1 MSSVETR
8 WSTGAMAVALAAWL
22 CAIAGLGSGCS
33 DTSGPNKPPES
44 TPPKFILIPAG
55 SFTMG
60 DGVAEC
66 GVDERSVTLT
76 RDFYLGRCEVTNQ
89 EYMEALQWAYDHGY
103 VTATDSTVRDNLDGS
118 TQELVDLD
126 ATGCDITFTDGV
138 FSLRVLLDMSYPN
151 HPMEEVTWYGA
162 ARYCDWL
169 SLQQDPALA
178 RAYEH
183 TGDWSCNGGDP
194 YGAEGYRLPTDA
206 EWEYA
211 AQYDDERIYPW
222 GNEDPSCTRANF
234 SSGFPGCVGGTS
246 PVRSYPAGESALGLS
261 DMAGNVLECCNDW
274 WSCDLGESPATDPV
288 GAGSGPYRV
297 MHGGSYNSSANG
309 MRCASRPTQAAPEMS
324 DAQLGFRVART
335 SSP

>member
-8 WSTGAMAVALAAWL
+8 WRTGAMTVALAAWL
-22 CAIAGLGSGCS
+22 CAVAGLGSGCS

-169 SLQQDPALA
+169 SLQQDPPLA

-211 AQYDDERIYPW
+211 AQYNDDRIYPW
-222 GNEDPSCTRANF
+222 GNENPDCTRAAY
-234 SSGFPGCVGGTS
+234 SGCGGPFAVGS
-246 PVRSYPAGESALGLS
+246 FPAGNSALGLC
-261 DMAGNVLECCNDW
+261 DMAGNVFEWCNDW
-274 WSCDLGESPATDPV
+274 WGCDLGESTATDPV
-288 GAGSGPYRV
+288 GSASGPLRV
-297 MHGGSYNSSANG
+297 FRSSTANSSAN
-309 MRCASRPTQAAPEMS
+309 MLRCAHRPTLGNPAYS
-324 DAQLGFRVART
+324 TYGLGFRVART
-335 SSP
+335 ASP